1 MPFGSPD
8 CNFKSLDGGTYRT
21 SLSGWCETTIS
32 TGEKVWTKLIFL
44 GDKTKLVAISA
55 IEAIRTGV
63 DQLATKA
70 EIAKARAKPNPQ
82 PTARDLAKARQA
94 TALTDKV
101 YREAISD
108 QARRKHPWLRD
119 DRNGT
124 AQTRRTRITEP
135 VVATKPSKPTSK
147 PSVDTSVAGMI
158 SSEAK
163 RLKKGEE

>member
-8 CNFKSLDGGTYRT
+8 CNFKSLDGATYRT
-21 SLSGWCETTIS
+21 SLDGWCETTIS
-32 TGEKVWTKLIFL
+32 TGEKVWTKLVFL

-63 DQLATKA
+63 DQLASKA

-82 PTARDLAKARQA
+82 PTRRDLDRARHA

-101 YREAISD
+101 RREAISD
-108 QARRKHPWLRD
+108 RVRHKHPWLRD

-124 AQTRRTRITEP
+124 AQTRATKVVEP
-135 VVATKPSKPTSK
+135 VVVTKPKTTSK
-147 PSVDTSVAGMI
+147 PAVDTSVAGMI
-158 SSEAK
+158 SNEAK
-163 RLKKGEE
+163 RLKKGE